1 MPRPSLPP
9 SVMRLRYILARCSMN
24 RAGSWIQA
32 FRLEPNVDRA
42 YHTQEML
49 ASINAAQTKAP
60 SDSKSAESMN
70 KLATTLQ
77 RAIAIK
83 SGEDHGGSDLVFEPE
98 DEQQPI
104 LLNVLPEELLILVI
118 RKLDHTSI
126 ERFAAVSRKAR
137 VLSLDP
143 AIWREL
149 VVMSY
154 KPPQIANL
162 ESLVS
167 VVTQYHSDFRRVYIE
182 HPRIRM
188 DGVYIAVCHYV
199 RPGLSENSWVNI
211 SHLITYHRYLRFFP
225 DGKVLSLLAN
235 EETTPA
241 QLIPTLKPSLRKK
254 GLFIGTWKLSE
265 SVVSI
270 SNLVDA
276 SGRYPIPPITTPG
289 NEEPFA
295 RYSFNMVLSL
305 RSRPLGRWNKLELT
319 SYDSVNLENGT
330 TSPLGLR
337 NERGFW
343 FSRVKSFP
351 PF

>member
-1 MPRPSLPP
+1 ASSSGNATPSNETSTISSIPPVLTTSGYFNASTVLPP

-24 RAGSWIQA
+24 RAGSWIQHFLYRQA

-49 ASINAAQTKAP
+49 ASINAAQTKP
-60 SDSKSAESMN
+60 IGFEVAESMN

-83 SGEDHGGSDLVFEPE
+83 SGEDTEALLRARSRASSRASSGLVFEPE

-126 ERFAAVSRKAR
+126 ERFAAVSRKA
-137 VLSLDP
+137 
-143 AIWREL
+143 REL

-199 RPGLSENSWVNI
+199 
-211 SHLITYHRYLRFFP
+211 RFFP

-305 RSRPLGRWNKLELT
+305 RSRP
-319 SYDSVNLENGT
+319 SVDGT
-330 TSPLGLR
+330 
-337 NERGFW
+337 N
-343 FSRVKSFP
+343 
-351 PF
+351 